1 MGAAWVQK
9 IILGVSE
16 WGKKNDDWGSIPSK
30 GRCFSVPHHIQAIS
44 GAHPVSY
51 PLGTPCYLPGG
62 RMSEH
67 KPGQLPQS
75 SGKMKK
81 AWNCFCIIPY
91 ILWHC
96 AKLSKGQPTFIN
108 EYVELA
114 SGSVEYVFGLCI
126 IHQHSVFR

>member
-1 MGAAWVQK
+1 MFYSSHCRLCVYIATD
-9 IILGVSE
+9 L
-16 WGKKNDDWGSIPSK
+16 KNSLVNIVTNDQHDDWGSIPSK

-51 PLGTPCYLPGG
+51 ALDTTCYLPGG

-81 AWNCFCIIPY
+81 AWSCFCIIPY

-96 AKLSKGQPTFIN
+96 A
-108 EYVELA
+108 
-114 SGSVEYVFGLCI
+114 
-126 IHQHSVFR
+126 